1 MLENLDVAKYIDFAT
16 QGVIA
21 YTPKVV
27 WALLVL
33 WIGFK
38 VANIVGKMIDKLLTM
53 RKIDPTVEA
62 FVVSLLR
69 NVLKA
74 LVFVA
79 AIGMLGVETSSFVA
93 MFAAV
98 GLAIGMALS
107 GTLGH
112 FASGIMILLFKPY
125 KVGDVVETAGHT
137 GKVAEVQIFNTVL
150 ETPQGRTIIIPNSE
164 AIGSSIVNM
173 SSVSKKRV
181 DLSVGI
187 AYTDSIDRARE
198 VLNEVAQKNNYVLHD
213 EGVYVGVQELGDNAV
228 VMAFRTWVKSDDALA
243 APLSLNEDVKK
254 AFDAAGDLNFPF
266 PQRDVHLYNAK

>member
-1 MLENLDVAKYIDFAT
+1 
-16 QGVIA
+16 
-21 YTPKVV
+21 
-27 WALLVL
+27 
-33 WIGFK
+33 
-38 VANIVGKMIDKLLTM
+38 MIDKLLTM